1 MRRREG
7 DRVNGQQQ
15 FRYAAAA
22 LVAGLVWGYLRAR
35 DRHRPVLH
43 AVLQGLEWFV
53 AYGGAAALVE
63 GARFL
68 ADRAENLA
76 RDSRDETEFP
86 ERITHIRQVVTER
99 TGTEG

>member
-1 MRRREG
+1 M
-7 DRVNGQQQ
+7 NGQQQ
-15 FRYAAAA
+15 FRFAAAA
-22 LVAGLVWGYLRAR
+22 LLAGLVWGYLRAR
-35 DRHRPVLH
+35 DRQRPVLH

-53 AYGGAAALVE
+53 AYGGAAALIE

-68 ADRAENLA
+68 AERTERTASDRGE
-76 RDSRDETEFP
+76 DSELP